1 MVRFHQFPSAIRC
14 FCHVNRFNKMLCE
27 SKVIEALQLL
37 GVEKKH
43 LEAVADNLFENKMK
57 QVT

>member
-1 MVRFHQFPSAIRC
+1 
-14 FCHVNRFNKMLCE
+14 MLCE

-43 LEAVADNLFENKMK
+43 LEAVADNLFE
-57 QVT
+57 QISLY